1 MLLLPARSWWLL
13 SRSELSAPCI
23 SSDAPSSSSSL
34 SMLLARLSPSHMCAG
49 SASPSSVSSR
59 SVVWFAARYGCSCCG
74 CSARWKPKGSRK
86 VSANIP
92 TLPTR
97 DCSANNVSPSPESSI
112 SASSTCEPSQRDRKN
127 KRKTTG
133 RIRAA
138 TPPLP
143 SPVLHHAV
151 GSTPCVAT
159 SHRDHAKIN
168 KQLVALAPIVQAP
181 IAYTHQGQF
190 HLQHLQQLRDQERE
204 GDVDHVGHNGD
215 LVHSIVGPI
224 EIDVG
229 VGEGAVGC
237 ETKEPAKHVQWKQ
250 NRVHDHHHRPPS
262 LWMLHFADCLRV
274 QAVSTEGVSH

>member
-151 GSTPCVAT
+151 GSTPRASSTCNTCSSCVIRSVKETLTMLAT
-159 SHRDHAKIN
+159 METLFIALLG
-168 KQLVALAPIVQAP
+168 QLRLMLALAKVP
-181 IAYTHQGQF
+181 
-190 HLQHLQQLRDQERE
+190 
-204 GDVDHVGHNGD
+204 
-215 LVHSIVGPI
+215 
-224 EIDVG
+224 
-229 VGEGAVGC
+229 
-237 ETKEPAKHVQWKQ
+237 
-250 NRVHDHHHRPPS
+250 
-262 LWMLHFADCLRV
+262 
-274 QAVSTEGVSH
+274 